1 MVPGIDRVVKNLI
14 NHIDVLAREERSV
27 ELKMS
32 VALVSLVPHW
42 GLSHP

>member
-32 VALVSLVPHW
+32 VHMSLARHW
-42 GLSHP
+42 GLSPP